1 VEDKDSINSNREE
14 SVMSKKFTVNMVE
27 RIEGSVEVSADSRED
42 ARQKVLNL
50 LIPGG
55 VERVKNSVEFN
66 MRDLKRRVT
75 RVVREDASA

>member
-1 VEDKDSINSNREE
+1 
-14 SVMSKKFTVNMVE
+14 MSKKFTVNMVE